1 MPGRSRSRCGP
12 GIGARGLA
20 NLCSRVHE
28 SPVALNELDAVCA
41 QPIGSV
47 REGPAPAMLDTIRT
61 SLHHI
66 ISTPLGDR
74 FAPVRV
80 PKDLA
85 RRVNMLLG
93 KPLCNAAE
101 LERRREARERL
112 ALLRSAAVASS
123 STTLPRAAAP
133 VMIYFEKDRNV
144 RLLGRIRETLT
155 ARNIAFTE
163 LDVSGDG
170 PAKAYAM
177 REAKC
182 KEDDL
187 PIVFVA
193 TTAVGGYN
201 DLVEWDVSGKLDA
214 AIYGA
219 PKAAKP

>member
-1 MPGRSRSRCGP
+1 
-12 GIGARGLA
+12 
-20 NLCSRVHE
+20 
-28 SPVALNELDAVCA
+28 
-41 QPIGSV
+41 
-47 REGPAPAMLDTIRT
+47 MLDRVRT
-61 SLHHI
+61 SLHRLI
-66 ISTPLGDR
+66 TTPSGDG
-74 FAPVRV
+74 FLPVRL

-85 RRVNMLLG
+85 RRVNMTLG
-93 KPLCNAAE
+93 DPLCSAEE
-101 LERRREARERL
+101 LERRRSASERL
-112 ALLRSAAVASS
+112 ASLRTAG
-123 STTLPRAAAP
+123 TTTETTGLPRVAAP
-133 VMIYFEKDRNV
+133 VMVYFEKDRNV

-201 DLVEWDVSGKLDA
+201 DLVEWDVSGKLDT

-219 PKAAKP
+219 KKAPKL

>member
-1 MPGRSRSRCGP
+1 
-12 GIGARGLA
+12 
-20 NLCSRVHE
+20 
-28 SPVALNELDAVCA
+28 
-41 QPIGSV
+41 
-47 REGPAPAMLDTIRT
+47 MLDRVRT
-61 SLHHI
+61 SLHRLI
-66 ISTPLGDR
+66 TTPAGDG
-74 FAPVRV
+74 FLPVRV

-85 RRVNMLLG
+85 RRVNMTLG
-93 KPLCNAAE
+93 DPLCSVEE
-101 LERRREARERL
+101 LERRRSAAERL
-112 ALLRSAAVASS
+112 AQLRTAGKTEDSGAG
-123 STTLPRAAAP
+123 LPRVAAP

-201 DLVEWDVSGKLDA
+201 DLVEWDVSGKLDT

-219 PKAAKP
+219 KKAAKS

>member
-1 MPGRSRSRCGP
+1 
-12 GIGARGLA
+12 
-20 NLCSRVHE
+20 
-28 SPVALNELDAVCA
+28 
-41 QPIGSV
+41 
-47 REGPAPAMLDTIRT
+47 MLDRVRT
-61 SLHHI
+61 SLHRLI
-66 ISTPLGDR
+66 TTPVGDSLL
-74 FAPVRV
+74 PVRL

-85 RRVNMLLG
+85 RRVNMTLG
-93 KPLCNAAE
+93 DPLCSAEE
-101 LERRREARERL
+101 LERRRSATERL
-112 ALLRSAAVASS
+112 AKLRATGTTTDASAS
-123 STTLPRAAAP
+123 LPRVAAP
-133 VMIYFEKDRNV
+133 VMVYFEKDRNV

-163 LDVSGDG
+163 VDVSGDG

-201 DLVEWDVSGKLDA
+201 DLVEWDVSGKLDT

-219 PKAAKP
+219 KKAPRS